1 MTNTDAFPLINPA
14 LTIDWLKA
22 NATGKG
28 VQVAIIDSGIDSLH
42 PALEHRVVRTCVVHK
57 NAEGEII
64 CEEIPVEKSVDNFGH
79 GTAVAGCVTDVA
91 PAVEII
97 NIRVLNEYNAC
108 TGDILIA
115 GLKWALQQGI
125 RLVNMS
131 LATSKQQWI
140 ESLYQLAEQAYL
152 QNTIIVASRRNVGDL
167 GCPAMFSSVISV
179 DRETYTDRYQL
190 GYRANNMIEYDA
202 RGTEIEVLA
211 PGGGYAIQTGTSFA
225 TPHITG
231 MVALLLEKFPKI
243 TGPEAK
249 SILKALAQ
257 EKNN

>member
-1 MTNTDAFPLINPA
+1 MTNTNVFPMINPA
-14 LTIDWLKA
+14 LTLDWLKV

-28 VQVAIIDSGIDSLH
+28 VQVAIIDSGIDALH
-42 PALEHRVVRTCVVHK
+42 PALQERVVRTCVVGK
-57 NAEGEII
+57 NAEGAIT
-64 CEEIPVEKSVDNFGH
+64 CEETPVEESIDNFGH
-79 GTAVAGCVTDVA
+79 GTAVAGCVTGVA

-97 NIRVLNEYNAC
+97 NIKVLNQYNAC

-115 GLKWALQQGI
+115 GLEWALQQGI
-125 RLVNMS
+125 RLINMS

-140 ESLYQLAEQAYL
+140 QGLFQLAEQAYL
-152 QNTIIVASRRNVGDL
+152 QSAIIVASRRNVGDL

-179 DRETYTDRYQL
+179 DRESYTDRFQL

-225 TPHITG
+225 TPHVTG
-231 MVALLLEKFPKI
+231 MVALLLEKFPTM

-249 SILKALAQ
+249 AILKAMAQ
-257 EKNN
+257 AKN